1 MRHFLGDSLDPLT
14 DISRNE
20 DNIVNIAKDNK
31 HTNG

>member
-20 DNIVNIAKDNK
+20 DNIVNIAKDK

>member
-14 DISRNE
+14 DSRNE